1 MNKRTFAKGLATG
14 DFNELGEVPRERPR
28 IVEALDVLGKEVETV
43 KLNITTLV
51 SRLGMV
57 SDIKP
62 EDELWVATPAPNRQ
76 SVVRMEAWVHEII
89 TQVEQCSFTL
99 NRIIDSLHI

>member
-1 MNKRTFAKGLATG
+1 MKKTTFVKGLATG
-14 DFNELGEVPRERPR
+14 DFNEPGESPREQPR

-62 EDELWVATPAPNRQ
+62 EDELWVLTPTPARQ
-76 SVVRMEAWVHEII
+76 SVVRMEAWVHGII
-89 TQVEQCSFTL
+89 TEVEQCSFTL